1 VFVGDLNNFTRTFSV
16 NVEYLAD
23 PFGFAEDFAEQ
34 IGQLEDDAE
43 DMSLDDEEQAGQPGE
58 RLYPGCKVSA
68 AEASTILAALAQH
81 TSMTRESTKLL
92 LNVIQVLLPDEAQV
106 PTSQYLLEK
115 SINVDM
121 TSVKKCFFCK
131 NCESPVVTEG
141 DVCDTCGARIDE
153 SDMIKQG
160 KYFLMYDVKKKL
172 QRLLEIKEVS
182 DDLVNNIVIR
192 HQKRQHSNYACD
204 APPFYT
210 DIVDGNLYRKLPLE
224 VNDFTCSI
232 NTDGVNVF
240 KSSTFSIWPIFLSIN
255 ELSYRLRRKHTLL
268 AGLWF
273 GKQKPSFETFL
284 TPFVDQCIDLS
295 DNGFTWRLSGLDI
308 RSRVFFVIVSAD
320 SVARAPLQGLK
331 QFNGQFGCPFCYN
344 PGKCYKEKGIF
355 RKWIYPPMKVAKK
368 RTQEGWEAD
377 LQNLSEKLE
386 QPGKKK
392 MSVHGVLKSSPFILM
407 PEFLI
412 VDGFVVDYMHTAL
425 LGVLKTYTLMLI
437 DSKNHKEPY
446 YLGSLAQQKINVAL
460 LRCKVPS
467 EVNRPTRDLKDVA
480 YWKANEWKSW

>member
-1 VFVGDLNNFTRTFSV
+1 MLTVSVTVVDLPDTLGFGD
-16 NVEYLAD
+16 
-23 PFGFAEDFAEQ
+23 DFAEE
-34 IGQLEDDAE
+34 IAE
-43 DMSLDDEEQAGQPGE
+43 LHDDEEHLSSDDEELAGQPDE
-58 RLYPGCKVSA
+58 RLYPGSKVSA

-92 LNVIQVLLPDEAQV
+92 LNVIQVLLPEEANV

-115 SINVDM
+115 SIHVDM

-131 NCESPVVTEG
+131 ICESPVVTEG
-141 DVCDTCGARIDE
+141 DVCVACGERIDE

-160 KYFLMYDVKKKL
+160 KYFLMYDVKQKL

-182 DDLVNNIVIR
+182 DDLVNNVLR
-192 HQKRQHSNYACD
+192 RAQKRENPNYASD
-204 APPFYT
+204 VPPFYT
-210 DIVDGNLYRKLPLE
+210 DIVDGDLYRRLPLA

-273 GKQKPSFETFL
+273 GKSKPSFETFL
-284 TPFVDQCIDLS
+284 TPFVDQCVELS
-295 DNGFTWRLSGLDI
+295 EKGFTWHLSGLEVL
-308 RSRVFFVIVSAD
+308 SHVFFVIVSAD

-355 RKWIYPPMKVAKK
+355 RKWIYPPKNKAKK
-368 RTQEGWEAD
+368 RTQAGWEAD
-377 LQNLSEKLE
+377 LESLSELLHD
-386 QPGKKK
+386 PGERQK
-392 MSVHGVLKSSPFILM
+392 SVHGVLKSSPFLLM
-407 PEFLI
+407 PQFLI

-437 DSKNHKEPY
+437 DSKNHKDPY
-446 YLGSLAQQKINVAL
+446 YLGPLAQQKINQTL
-460 LRCKVPS
+460 LRYVCGC
-467 EVNRPTRDLKDVA
+467 N
-480 YWKANEWKSW
+480 